1 MTENK
6 PARKPPKVY
15 SSGKPLLK
23 RGQKPGATRT
33 SAAKIKRKAEGL
45 NPPKSKVRQAAG
57 HASDISGKLKFPDP
71 ERVHAI
77 AKVVVDNPE
86 LKPIMIKKLQSQ
98 EQRLM
103 DELKQSLI
111 RSAPRAAAYLSDLVD
126 GVHESAPHAVRM
138 GAASKIIDSAVAFHA
153 NSAGSKDLSEMT
165 AAELE
170 AELNA
175 LGNALAS
182 RTAEDA
188 EVIEQKPEPARPGNR
203 ALE

>member
-1 MTENK
+1 MDTK
-6 PARKPPKVY
+6 PKRQIKSFKSGAPKLKPGRKPGP
-15 SSGKPLLK
+15 
-23 RGQKPGATRT
+23 TRT
-33 SAAKIKRKAEGL
+33 SAAKVKRKAEGL
-45 NPPKSKVRQAAG
+45 QPAKDQQKVKAG
-57 HASDISGKLKFPDP
+57 HARHLQERFQLFDGKAMNERAGIIAEIP
-71 ERVHAI
+71 ES
-77 AKVVVDNPE
+77 
-86 LKPIMIKKLQSQ
+86 KPILMKALVSQ
-98 EQRLM
+98 EQRVM
-103 DELKQSLI
+103 AELRQSLI
-111 RSAPRAAAYLSDLVD
+111 NSAPRAAAYLSDLVD

-138 GAASKIIDSAVAFHA
+138 GAASKIIDSAVAFHE

-188 EVIEQKPEPARPGNR
+188 EVIEADPEPARPGKR